1 MRSLLDVSLIIA
13 AQDTLEDT
21 RPDIL
26 ACASSFHSVLK
37 CVVGFFE
44 GIKGILNPVRSTR
57 NVVFWTIRILDRKT
71 VVPFRATI
79 DSMGRLEHVS
89 LVEEMGEVLNICQQR
104 SINCCSPFR

>member
-1 MRSLLDVSLIIA
+1 MHSLLDVSLIVA
-13 AQDTLEDT
+13 AQDTLKDT

-26 ACASSFHSVLK
+26 TCASSSHSILE
-37 CVVGFFE
+37 CMVGFFE
-44 GIKGILNPVRSTR
+44 GIKGVLNPVRSTR

-89 LVEEMGEVLNICQQR
+89 FVGEMGESLISASSAVSL
-104 SINCCSPFR
+104 CCSPFQ